1 MTTDIE
7 AAAQQAD
14 AFLAGKRKADDV
26 AFMLG
31 RVLAEMGV
39 RVGDRDSWPQL
50 TGRAALSGEP
60 YVYLGTVPMTTARKL
75 TDALIYAESV
85 KRSLRDQYGSG
96 HDAWRGVRNHFDQE
110 GSS

>member
-14 AFLAGKRKADDV
+14 AFLAGKKKADDM

-39 RVGDRDSWPQL
+39 RIGERDSWPQL
-50 TGRAALSGEP
+50 TGRASLSGEP
-60 YVYLGTVPMTTARKL
+60 HVYLGTVPLATARTL
-75 TDALIYAESV
+75 IDALIYAESV
-85 KRSLRDQYGSG
+85 KRSVRDQHGSG
-96 HDAWRGVRNHFDQE
+96 RDA
-110 GSS
+110 

>member
-14 AFLAGKRKADDV
+14 AFLAGKKKADDM

-31 RVLAEMGV
+31 RALAEMGI

-50 TGRAALSGEP
+50 MGRASLSGEP
-60 YVYLGTVPMTTARKL
+60 HVYLGTVPLTRALKL
-75 TDALIYAESV
+75 VDALIHAESV
-85 KRSLRDQYGSG
+85 KRDAPHLRRPG
-96 HDAWRGVRNHFDQE
+96 HD
-110 GSS
+110 S

>member
-14 AFLAGKRKADDV
+14 AFLAGKKKADDT

-39 RVGDRDSWPQL
+39 RVGDRDSWAQL
-50 TGRAALSGEP
+50 TGRASLSGEP
-60 YVYLGTVPMTTARKL
+60 YVYLGTVPLATARKL
-75 TDALIYAESV
+75 INALIHAESAR
-85 KRSLRDQYGSG
+85 RSAPEQREFGRDV
-96 HDAWRGVRNHFDQE
+96 RPGVRPAYQE